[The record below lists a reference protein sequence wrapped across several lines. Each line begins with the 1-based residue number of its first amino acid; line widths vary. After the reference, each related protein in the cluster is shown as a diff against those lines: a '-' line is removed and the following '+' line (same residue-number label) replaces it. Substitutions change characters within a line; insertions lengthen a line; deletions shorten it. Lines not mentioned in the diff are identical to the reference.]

1 MAKVIK
7 VFRERQ
13 HNYKRYETGD
23 DYPEND
29 EKRVAYLVR
38 QGFLE
43 KVKPKS
49 KKGAD
54 KDGSTDA

>member
-13 HNYKRYETGD
+13 HNYKRYEIGD

-29 EKRVAYLVR
+29 EKRVAYLVG

-43 KVKPKS
+43 KPKSKS

-54 KDGSTDA
+54 KDGTDT

>member
-7 VFRERQ
+7 VFREIH
-13 HNYKRYETGD
+13 HNFRRYSIGD

-29 EKRVAYLVR
+29 EKRVAYLVG

-43 KVKPKS
+43 KPKPKS
-49 KKGAD
+49 TKKGAGKND
-54 KDGSTDA
+54 NNS

>member
-7 VFRERQ
+7 VFRERK
-13 HNYKRYETGD
+13 HNYKRYEIGD
-23 DYPEND
+23 EYPEND

-49 KKGAD
+49 TKKGAD
-54 KDGSTDA
+54 KNDTDA